1 MGVWRVLGQR
11 RAGRLPVYLRDF
23 QLTSGDYYNCAPRS
37 LCILSLICSFEA
49 DSVNTAVALCGC
61 GATFVTQGPKIP
73 SLVFWL
79 F

>member
-1 MGVWRVLGQR
+1 MFGVFSVNEEL
-11 RAGRLPVYLRDF
+11 VVF
-23 QLTSGDYYNCAPRS
+23 QYIFAIFNSLQVTTTIVAPRS
-37 LCILSLICSFEA
+37 LCILSLICAFEA
-49 DSVNTAVALCGC
+49 DSVNTAVALCGY